1 MLKFYLNLF
10 VMQLENHNNVYSLRI
25 LLLGLKLGFRNHKN
39 VMFLLF
45 KDLGIQT
52 LTIFEKSTLIVDI
65 TIYYII
71 ISLHI
76 LKCKQYIPMQKIK
89 ENYMIFVI
97 NAFWKMDSVFKVFET
112 IPFSL
117 VWLKIILTLSS
128 NFKVLNPKLVIYYVL
143 HGSACSVSLFLLISL
158 NYLLFLSLIAL

>member
-76 LKCKQYIPMQKIK
+76 RKI
-89 ENYMIFVI
+89 
-97 NAFWKMDSVFKVFET
+97 
-112 IPFSL
+112 
-117 VWLKIILTLSS
+117 
-128 NFKVLNPKLVIYYVL
+128 
-143 HGSACSVSLFLLISL
+143 
-158 NYLLFLSLIAL
+158 